1 MPADEADQ
9 PPPPITVRGASVSAR
24 ARGWARGHV
33 WLIAIACAY
42 LYIFPYFPKLNSAN
56 ELPRV
61 YLVKAMVHDQTFA
74 IDHGVARW
82 GTTLD
87 VSESGGHSYSNKA
100 PGSSML
106 AIPVYAAISFVF
118 GEPSLETSVWICRVV
133 TGVIPTLLF
142 LMLLYNFL
150 ARFAPDPAVRRLVVI
165 AYALG
170 SMAMTY
176 SVLYFSHQLSAICV
190 ATSWILTVDVVDGR
204 RGLRAMA
211 LAGVLAGLAPL
222 VDYQAVFAVVPVA
235 VYVVVRLRGDLLRL
249 ARIAACAT
257 AGAAVP
263 LAILLLYHQA
273 CFGSPWRTGYDASTT
288 FAVYHQH
295 GFLGLTGIHW
305 EAFRGSLFSFDDG
318 LVTLSPWLLLAI
330 YGGVEMI
337 RRPHQPGNR
346 GIALTCVAV
355 AIIYILFISSLN
367 FWRGGGAVGPRY
379 ITALL
384 PFLLPLVAAHV
395 QVLLRRP
402 LMLGAIAGSI
412 FVGVVIYTASS
423 ATFPYWPES
432 LKNPLRDVTFQ
443 LLVDDLVVPNLGDV
457 VGLHGVLGLLPY
469 LALVSGLTGWAVL
482 RVAGRRGLAI
492 SVATALA
499 MLIAYSLVPGGTP
512 NHEYDYVRSIVER

>member
-1 MPADEADQ
+1 MA
-9 PPPPITVRGASVSAR
+9 AR
-24 ARGWARGHV
+24 ARAWTGRHGWLV
-33 WLIAIACAY
+33 AIACAY
-42 LYIFPYFPKLNSAN
+42 LYIFPYFPRLNSAN

-74 IDHGVARW
+74 IDRGVARW

-106 AIPVYAAISFVF
+106 AVPIYAAINFVF
-118 GEPSLETSVWICRVV
+118 GEPSLETSVWICRIA

-142 LMLLYNFL
+142 LLLLYNFL
-150 ARFAPDPAVRRLVVI
+150 VRFAPDPGVRKLVLI

-176 SVLYFSHQLSAICV
+176 SVLYFSHQLAAICV
-190 ATSWILTVDVVDGR
+190 ATSWILTLDVVEGR
-204 RGLRAMA
+204 RGLRTMA
-211 LAGVLAGLAPL
+211 VAGVLAGLAPL

-235 VYVVVRLRGDLLRL
+235 IYVVVRLRRDLQRL
-249 ARIAACAT
+249 ARIAAAAT
-257 AGAAVP
+257 VAAAVP
-263 LAILLLYHQA
+263 IAILLAYHQA

-288 FAVYHQH
+288 FAMYHQQ

-305 EAFRGSLFSFDDG
+305 QAFRGSLFSFDDG

-330 YGGVEMI
+330 YGAIELI
-337 RRPHQPGNR
+337 RRPRVPGNR

-355 AIIYILFISSLN
+355 AIVYILFISSLN

-384 PFLLPLVAAHV
+384 PFLLPLVAGHLE
-395 QVLLRRP
+395 VLRRRP

-412 FVGVVIYTASS
+412 FVGVVIYTLSS

-432 LKNPLRDVTFQ
+432 LKNPLRDITFH
-443 LLVDDLVVPNLGDV
+443 LLADDLVGPNWGDLI
-457 VGLHGVLGLLPY
+457 GAHGVLGLVPY
-469 LALVSGLTGWAVL
+469 VALVTGLTGWAIL
-482 RVAGRRGLAI
+482 RVSSWRGLGLAI
-492 SVATALA
+492 ATALA
-499 MLIAYSLVPGGTP
+499 MLIAYGLVPGGTP
-512 NHEYDYVRSIVER
+512 NYEYDYVRALVEP